1 MTKTYRNGAL
11 GTLMDEYERATIE
24 LQHVLLTIDSETYK
38 QIIDV
43 HTKDKDC
50 ISIQTIMNHVVRSGF
65 GYSNL
70 IRKEFGETYIK
81 RKTQYDV
88 DTPEKAV
95 NELNLVLQYADET
108 LCNKW
113 HLSSKEISKHII
125 HTAWGQSFDIDQLM
139 EHAIVHIL
147 RHRRQIEKF
156 LSMK

>member
-11 GTLMDEYERATIE
+11 GALMDEYERATIE
-24 LQHVLLTIDSETYK
+24 LQHVLLTIDSEKYK
-38 QIIDV
+38 QIIDI

-95 NELNLVLQYADET
+95 NELNLVLQYAEET
-108 LCNKW
+108 LRNKW
-113 HLSSKEISKHII
+113 HLSYKEISKHII
-125 HTAWGQSFDIDQLM
+125 HTAWKQSFDIDQLM

-156 LSMK
+156 LLMK